1 VEPTAVILLYIAI
14 SKNESMKPPEHRL
27 KDQHQL
33 FVDAYAKT
41 HNATQ
46 SAKDAGFSHKS
57 ASVQGY
63 KLLQRE
69 DIKWAVALKTQ
80 PDLSPVAIPAQI
92 TDERVMLELWDKTD
106 DSKPGRTHAA
116 SVSALR
122 LIADIR
128 GMTKSAGSNNGL
140 ASLKALTV
148 RIRGADGSTV
158 EVIQGSAKIPSLN
171 AVNSISSDDSDQEE
185 GVDYTESDQI

>member
-1 VEPTAVILLYIAI
+1 
-14 SKNESMKPPEHRL
+14 MQPPKYKL
-27 KDQHQL
+27 KDQYQA

-41 HNATQ
+41 HNGTQ
-46 SAKDAGFSHKS
+46 SAKDAGFSPKS
-57 ASVQGY
+57 ASVQAS
-63 KLLQRE
+63 KLLKRE
-69 DIKWAVALKTQ
+69 DVRWALALKTQ

-106 DSKPGRTHAA
+106 DSKAGRTHAA
-116 SVSALR
+116 AVSALR

-128 GMTKSAGSNNGL
+128 GMTKGATSNSGL
-140 ASLKALTV
+140 GSLKALTV

-171 AVNSISSDDSDQEE
+171 AVNPNTADDTSEE
-185 GVDYTESDQI
+185 EEAEYSNEG